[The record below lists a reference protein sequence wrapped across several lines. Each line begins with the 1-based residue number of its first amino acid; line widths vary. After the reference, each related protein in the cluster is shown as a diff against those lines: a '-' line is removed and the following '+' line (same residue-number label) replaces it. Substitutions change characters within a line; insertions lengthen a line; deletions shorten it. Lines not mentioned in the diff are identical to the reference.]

1 MRKLLRVYVVEDCP
15 NIRDSLLVFLHIPG
29 QVEIIGLADSEDEAV
44 VAILAEPVDAV
55 IVDLNLREGSGMAVI
70 EKLRRAD
77 LAAQPKIIVFTNH
90 VAPEIKQRALKLGAD
105 YFLDKSNE
113 QNRLRATLQA
123 LRVR

>member
-1 MRKLLRVYVVEDCP
+1 MSKLLRVFVVEDSP
-15 NIRDSLLVFLHIPG
+15 NVRDSLLVFLHVPG
-29 QVEIIGLADSEDEAV
+29 QVEIIGLADSENEAV
-44 VAILAEPVDAV
+44 TAILAEPVDAV
-55 IVDLNLREGSGMAVI
+55 IVDLNLREGTGMAVI

-77 LAAQPKIIVFTNH
+77 LVAQPKIIVFTNH

-113 QNRLRATLQA
+113 QDRLRATLQA